1 MTGMKAAAL
10 ALVAPALA
18 LAQQGTDVR
27 RSNKAP
33 MPGDLD
39 LGPMLLALL
48 LLAVV
53 VVALFG
59 IRTIYARRELGP
71 HAPEEPREPQEPQ
84 EPTPRGP

>member
-1 MTGMKAAAL
+1 MTGMKTAAL

-18 LAQQGTDVR
+18 LAQQGTDVG

-39 LGPMLLALL
+39 LGPLLLALL

-71 HAPEEPREPQEPQ
+71 HPPEEPREPQEP
-84 EPTPRGP
+84 TPRGP

>member
-10 ALVAPALA
+10 ALAAPALA
-18 LAQQGTDVR
+18 LAQQGTDVG

-33 MPGDLD
+33 TPGDLD

-48 LLAVV
+48 LLVVV

-59 IRTIYARRELGP
+59 IRTIYARRGFGP
-71 HAPEEPREPQEPQ
+71 QAPEEPREPQEP
-84 EPTPRGP
+84 TPRGP